1 MEDPIVLRN
10 KLIENIRNQSYSSNQ
25 IDPAKAAAGIEKINA
40 EFYELKDRLNEYTQL
55 PKFTSA
61 QFDYMIDVIDYM
73 VAYNY
78 RINIFPDILEVM
90 EKFKITRL
98 QKEQLLGIALRC
110 AISDGDKEKE
120 KKYFEIIPKEPAKGG
135 RGYSHSLWYNLFL
148 YHYKKGDR
156 EKALYFA
163 TEVVKQKILI
173 NVDTYSTHFLRNFTD
188 KEKNEI
194 EKIIE
199 DLQKK
204 YGT

>member
-1 MEDPIVLRN
+1 MEDPIVIRN

-25 IDPAKAAAGIEKINA
+25 IDPAKAAVGIEKINA
-40 EFYELKDRLNEYTQL
+40 EFYELKDRLNDYEKL
-55 PKFTSA
+55 PKFTST
-61 QFDYMIDVIDYM
+61 QFDNMIDVIDYM

-78 RINIFPDILEVM
+78 RINIFTDIIEVL
-90 EKFKITRL
+90 EKFKITKL
-98 QKEQLLGIALRC
+98 QKEQLLGLALRC

-120 KKYFEIIPKEPAKGG
+120 KKYFEIIPKEPVKGG

-163 TEVVKQKILI
+163 AEVVKQKILI
-173 NVDTYSTHFLRNFTD
+173 NVDTYSTYFLRNFTD
-188 KEKNEI
+188 QEKIEI
-194 EKIIE
+194 EKIIV